1 MRVTNKM
8 MADNTTAQLFKQVE
22 QMARTQERIVSGK
35 RINRPSDDPV
45 GISSALAYRKTISSL
60 DQYNENITKAKL
72 HIDTAENVLE
82 IVTGHLLEAKE
93 IAFDTAPDMRAILAR
108 DVSSLREQILQMSNY
123 QIDGKDLFSGD
134 LTDTTPYDATGTYFG
149 DDGSKQVMVG
159 DNMQVDMEAD
169 GRNVFLTGANN
180 VFTIL
185 NDLETALL
193 ADNAPAIESQI
204 SLLDNAIDNVKGVR
218 TQIAGTYKRI
228 EATENHYGRFKV
240 NMQDLLSRTEDADIA
255 EAIINFQVQQTT
267 YESTLASSSMII
279 KKSLIDFL
287 S

>member
-8 MADNTTAQLFKQVE
+8 MADNTVAQLFKQVE
-22 QMARTQERIVSGK
+22 QMAKTQEQMVSGK

-45 GISSALAYRKTISSL
+45 GISTALAYRKTISSI
-60 DQYNENITKAKL
+60 DQYNDNIAKAKL
-72 HIDTAENVLE
+72 HMDTAENVLE
-82 IVTGHLLEAKE
+82 IVTDLLREAKE
-93 IAFDTAPDMRAILAR
+93 IAFDTAPDMRVNLAS
-108 DVSSLREQILQMSNY
+108 DVSGLREQILQMANY
-123 QIDGKDLFSGD
+123 QIDGRYLFSGD
-134 LTDTTPYDATGTYFG
+134 MTDTAPYDATGTYFG
-149 DDGSKQVMVG
+149 DDGSKQVVIG
-159 DNMQVDMEAD
+159 ENIQVDVDAD
-169 GRNVFLTGANN
+169 GRNIFLTGANN

-218 TQIAGTYKRI
+218 AQMAGTYKRV
-228 EATENHYGRFKV
+228 EATENHYGQFKV